1 MGMRSKRLR
10 DVMEQPGVVAER
22 RKTPV
27 TPASFT
33 ADVGVPAMT
42 TILSSLFIGVPLG
55 TLTHL
60 ALLSAGV
67 PNDLLAMMG
76 LVGGLVL
83 MVAWVL
89 SLWLSIER
97 GQVTEEIYYQAGT
110 AKPAD
115 VALPRQIEFEEG
127 RPTPYGMAIKRFDL
141 KLPEGIGEAE
151 FLQFCQQTLRTDDF
165 SETAWCGEGGQFS
178 RPAYGKLRQQLMQ
191 PAVALI
197 EWKNEQSHAQGVRL
211 TDRGRRVFGRL
222 AQEATSPP
230 SKSWHTGA
238 ISRKRV

>member
-1 MGMRSKRLR
+1 M
-10 DVMEQPGVVAER
+10 VAER

-42 TILSSLFIGVPLG
+42 TILSSLFVGVPLG

-60 ALLSAGV
+60 ALLSTGV
-67 PNDLLAMMG
+67 SNDLLAMLG

-110 AKPAD
+110 AKVPD

-127 RPTPYGMAIKRFDL
+127 RPTPYGTAIKRFDL

-151 FLQFCQQTLRTDDF
+151 FLRFCQQTLRTDDF
-165 SETAWCGEGGQFS
+165 SETAWCGDGGTFS

-197 EWKNEQSHAQGVRL
+197 EWRNEQSHAQGVRL

-222 AQEATSPP
+222 AQEDGSQPP
-230 SKSWHTGA
+230 PYQTMAH
-238 ISRKRV
+238 SRNRRTR

>member
-165 SETAWCGEGGQFS
+165 SVAAW
-178 RPAYGKLRQQLMQ
+178 
-191 PAVALI
+191 
-197 EWKNEQSHAQGVRL
+197 
-211 TDRGRRVFGRL
+211 
-222 AQEATSPP
+222 
-230 SKSWHTGA
+230 
-238 ISRKRV
+238 